1 MLAVHTARMYQP
13 IDDEPVLAK
22 ELGRSFSSSFSR
34 ATSAF
39 SRVTSG
45 GQSGGGG
52 GRRSRDKPP
61 FLAKYAGKILITV
74 VVSAVLLCDMRGLT
88 TPVDR
93 FKSRHH
99 MQTLTD
105 AVPKQSEAVQ
115 FRIPQGAAPG
125 GLLHILLPGSD
136 TPQAVEIPKNAVPG
150 EMMSVQVP
158 LHTSKLAGAEDGV
171 GEEFVEDI
179 KTGNVVEIADD
190 VEFSFTHYILVIFVV
205 VSGIYV
211 IYLSCVG
218 VFVGFG
224 PLQVDPKL
232 YMDHPA
238 RLTNPRVAEMAEEA
252 KYMVGD
258 TPRSPGAESAT
269 SSRAAGA
276 GADGKTN
283 LNRVEQYN
291 TGLSDEQ
298 KAVAALQEE
307 GDKMKG
313 DKKRD
318 VGGRR
323 GSLVKQVTQMGGT
336 VGKRRSLTMGLLP
349 GALLS
354 PRGGRQYQEA
364 AASPRSETSPRK
376 SEKGPKSPQ
385 SAASA
390 SGGGRSERVT
400 FPDKVEERKTQPSP
414 REGAASSP
422 RRGGGGRGGG
432 EGARLTAGAVGGG
445 GLILRG
451 MTPSGRSGAVASG
464 SLAS

>member
-1 MLAVHTARMYQP
+1 MYQP

-232 YMDHPA
+232 YVDHPA

-269 SSRAAGA
+269 SSRAADA

-307 GDKMKG
+307 GDKMK
-313 DKKRD
+313 RD
-318 VGGRR
+318 VGGAARVP
-323 GSLVKQVTQMGGT
+323 GQTT
-336 VGKRRSLTMGLLP
+336 GLLP

-354 PRGGRQYQEA
+354 PRGGRQYQE
-364 AASPRSETSPRK
+364 ASPRSETSPRK

-400 FPDKVEERKTQPSP
+400 FPDKVEERKTQP
-414 REGAASSP
+414 
-422 RRGGGGRGGG
+422 
-432 EGARLTAGAVGGG
+432 
-445 GLILRG
+445 
-451 MTPSGRSGAVASG
+451 
-464 SLAS
+464 